1 MNFKKYSLITGAAGF
16 LGKMHAEALLEQGNN
31 IIITDLK
38 KNYLSRLQKKLADIF
53 NESEII
59 AEELN
64 VTSENSIKELIKK
77 LKRKNILVNVLIN
90 NAIIDHKFKYKK
102 NFNNLSRLENYSL
115 KAWKKEIDVGLT
127 GPMLCSKY
135 FGHEMAKNNISGVII
150 NIGSDLSVIAPNQNI
165 YSINSKNIRPV
176 KPVTYSVIKHGM
188 LGLTKYF
195 ASLYA
200 KNNVRVNMVSPGSI
214 KNNQSKNLL
223 KELNNIIPM
232 GRLGSYSEILG
243 ILFFLANN
251 DSSYITGQ
259 NILIDGGRTII

>member
-1 MNFKKYSLITGAAGF
+1 MWDKEINVSLKGSFHMIKFFGEE
-16 LGKMHAEALLEQGNN
+16 M
-31 IIITDLK
+31 IK
-38 KNYLSRLQKKLADIF
+38 KNKGS
-53 NESEII
+53 
-59 AEELN
+59 
-64 VTSENSIKELIKK
+64 
-77 LKRKNILVNVLIN
+77 
-90 NAIIDHKFKYKK
+90 
-102 NFNNLSRLENYSL
+102 
-115 KAWKKEIDVGLT
+115 
-127 GPMLCSKY
+127 
-135 FGHEMAKNNISGVII
+135 II
-150 NIGSDLSVIAPNQNI
+150 NIGSDLSVIAPNQKI
-165 YSINSKNIRPV
+165 YKSSYKNYI